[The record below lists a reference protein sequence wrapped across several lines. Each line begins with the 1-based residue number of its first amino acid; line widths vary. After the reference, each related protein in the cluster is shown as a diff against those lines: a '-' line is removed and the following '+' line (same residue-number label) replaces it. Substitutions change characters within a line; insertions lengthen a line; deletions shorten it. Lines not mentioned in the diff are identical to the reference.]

1 VTGSSQQHQGAPGLL
16 ERLVAAVRAEFR
28 VDVLV
33 PDVDDLILGAPECVV
48 AGCDRPSDHRGSG
61 LCGGHLQRWRQQG
74 RPDLAGFIAATTPH
88 TFGRGPLQPC
98 AVPGCRRGRA
108 SRGLCGRHA
117 CRWRRAGQPEVA
129 GWAAAAAALAP
140 AVPLV
145 CRLPAC
151 QLWTDAPD
159 QPLCRSHLNRWRV
172 WQRRTGRA
180 DLEEFLRHCQAYALD
195 QIDLRGLPAQLKLE
209 LQYAL
214 QCRTDQRRGKLPPRD
229 ARLVVRVVAASG
241 ASSLLAWPEA
251 AWDALF
257 DSRAHAERARYTI
270 ARGFLRFAWQRVDEL
285 ACPPGWE
292 AEYPRDVWD
301 LRRLGIPF
309 SATRRLRFDR
319 IPQPWLRELAKRWVR
334 WKLGTGISAGQAARD
349 VGNLAAFA
357 AFLAA
362 PTVQVT
368 ALAEL
373 SRQVLE
379 RYAAQAASSP
389 RADRTRAGYVGTVQA
404 FLLAIRQHRW
414 DPTLPAEA
422 SFYPEDY
429 PKRSQLPPRALSELV
444 MAQVEHPDNLARLAD
459 PTVRLCTL
467 LLIRTGLRVGDAT
480 RLAFD
485 CVVCDAQGAPY
496 LRYFNHKMQREA
508 LVPIDEEL
516 LAEIAAQQQ
525 RVLARWSKPT
535 VLLPRPKANP
545 DGRWPLPVTTYHLRL
560 RQWLS
565 ALDLRDEHGC
575 PVHLTPHQWRHTFG
589 TRLINL
595 DVPQEVVRQLLDHDS
610 HAMTAHYARLHDQ
623 TVRRH
628 WERARKV
635 NIAGQPVTIDPDG
648 PLAAAAW
655 AKDRLA
661 RAKQSLPN
669 GYCGLPLQQT
679 CPHANAC
686 LTCPVFITTPDFL
699 PQHHQQREH
708 TRTLIATA
716 QTAGQERIVEMNQ
729 QVLANLDR
737 IITALEADHDPAGT
751 DPTGE
756 QVADAG

>member
-1 VTGSSQQHQGAPGLL
+1 MTDASQQPQSAPPGLL
-16 ERLVAAVRAEFR
+16 ERLLAAVRAEFR
-28 VDVLV
+28 VEVLV
-33 PDVDDLILGAPECVV
+33 PDVDDLILGAPACVV
-48 AGCDRPSDHRGSG
+48 AGCGRPREHRGSG
-61 LCGGHLQRWRQQG
+61 LCGGHGQRWRQQG

-88 TFGRGPLQPC
+88 THGRAPLEPC
-98 AVPGCRRGRA
+98 TVPDCRRGRA
-108 SRGLCGRHA
+108 SQGLCARHA
-117 CRWRRAGQPEVA
+117 RVWRRAGQPEVA
-129 GWAAAAAALAP
+129 GWAATTPAQAP
-140 AVPLV
+140 AAPLV
-145 CRLPAC
+145 CRLPSC

-172 WQRRTGRA
+172 WQRRTGPA
-180 DLEEFLRHCQAYALD
+180 DLEAFLSHCQAYAVD
-195 QIDLRGLPAQLKLE
+195 QIDLRDLPAQLKLE
-209 LQYAL
+209 VQYAL
-214 QCRTDQRRGKLPPRD
+214 QCRADLRRGKLPPRD

-241 ASSLLAWPEA
+241 ASSLLNWPEA

-257 DSRAHAERARYTI
+257 DSRTRAERARYTI

-285 ACPPGWE
+285 ACGLGWE

-301 LRRLGIPF
+301 LRRLAIPV
-309 SATRRLRFDR
+309 SGTRRLRFDL

-334 WKLGTGISAGQAARD
+334 WKLSTGISAGQAARD
-349 VGNLAAFA
+349 VRNLTVFA

-362 PTVQVT
+362 PTVQVN

-379 RYAAQAASSP
+379 RYAAQAARTP
-389 RADRTRAGYVGTVQA
+389 YADRTRAGHVGTVQA

-414 DPTLPAEA
+414 DQTLPAEA
-422 SFYPEDY
+422 TFYPEDY

-444 MAQVEHPDNLARLAD
+444 MAQVEHPDNLDRMTD
-459 PTVRLCTL
+459 PTARLCTL

-485 CVVCDAQGAPY
+485 CVVRDGHGAPY

-508 LVPIDEEL
+508 LVPIDEDL

-525 RVLARWSKPT
+525 RVAARWPKPAA
-535 VLLPRPKANP
+535 LLPRPKANP
-545 DGRWPLPVTTYHLRL
+545 DGRWPLPVTTYHLKL
-560 RQWLS
+560 RQWL
-565 ALDLRDEHGC
+565 AACDLRDEHGR

-628 WERARKV
+628 WEQARKV
-635 NIAGQPVTIDPDG
+635 SIAGQQVTLDPDG
-648 PLAAAAW
+648 PLADAAW

-661 RAKQSLPN
+661 RAKQTLPN

-686 LTCPVFITTPDFL
+686 LTCPVFITTPQFL

-716 QTAGQERIVEMNQ
+716 EAAGQTRVVEMNR
-729 QVLANLDR
+729 QVLGNLDR
-737 IITALEADHDPAGT
+737 IITALEADQDPA
-751 DPTGE
+751 
-756 QVADAG
+756 ADQEAAGAG